1 VFTVRVA
8 LPAFGIGHLGA
19 ASIRGCRVGAVVSG
33 AMALKANPRES
44 RQLALTGP
52 MLLWRD
58 GAGGR
63 REGLLLNT
71 DVCENLRCTERH
83 LGVHALWVEEGLVS
97 ASLSRSAITTKSQP
111 GSNEVA
117 RRAFFVSLALDDG
130 SIEPQ
135 EKQHRADP
143 EALAWFKAELD
154 TELRAVLLARFEG
167 DRRRIRERAL
177 PDLQARAHPTP
188 RIAGPPTTRTM
199 LPPPPSGPPAAPDG
213 RPGRNDPCPCGS
225 GLKYKRCCLDYVA

>member
-1 VFTVRVA
+1 
-8 LPAFGIGHLGA
+8 
-19 ASIRGCRVGAVVSG
+19 
-33 AMALKANPRES
+33 MALKANPKES
-44 RQLALTGP
+44 RQLTLSGP

-71 DVCENLRCTERH
+71 DVCENPRCTERH

-97 ASLSRSAITTKSQP
+97 ASLSRSAITTKSRP

-135 EKQHRADP
+135 EGQYRADP

-167 DRRRIRERAL
+167 ERRRIQERASSEV
-177 PDLQARAHPTP
+177 ATAHPASDSWP
-188 RIAGPPTTRTM
+188 PSSAGPLTP
-199 LPPPPSGPPAAPDG
+199 LPAPPRSPGG
-213 RPGRNDPCPCGS
+213 NPGRNDPCPCGS
-225 GLKYKRCCLDYVA
+225 GLKYKRCCLDRVA